1 MDDIRTIVN
10 DLDTTAT
17 RTVSAF
23 RALYPCKLLAA
34 TWMQELAVDG
44 AKTVKIRNETRT
56 LDLTQQLTINGL
68 GALGSAVFTVI
79 PANADIRKGDVISIV
94 YTVTTAGT
102 VAPGESAVNMHT
114 RIGPSGEII

>member
-17 RTVSAF
+17 RTVSGF

-34 TWMQELAVDG
+34 SWMQELAVDG
-44 AKTVKIRNETRT
+44 AKTVKVRNETRA
-56 LDLTQQLTINGL
+56 LDITQALTINGL
-68 GALGSAVFTVI
+68 GALGGAALVVI
-79 PANADIRKGDVISIV
+79 GANADIRRGDIISIV

-102 VAPGESAVNMHT
+102 VAPGEAAMTLHT
-114 RIGPSGEII
+114 RIGPSGEIV